1 MCPPRTDR
9 LAGGTRMSRI
19 DARSIE
25 RTGPPAWPAVAQ
37 RALLAPDPSS
47 LISPPHRAAGR
58 HARAATWP
66 PSIISSFGINL
77 DANWASRRDG
87 IAGYASRAACAAV
100 SPSSKRVARTTR
112 RQGLRRPGHST
123 QARRP
128 CDGSGST
135 QRSGSRSSI
144 RLAGCVL
151 TRSSTSRRGRGN
163 GEGGN
168 DIRDKGCFV
177 SATSRTVRRML
188 CNWEALES
196 ISQSISV
203 GTPATRPA
211 PAG

>member
-25 RTGPPAWPAVAQ
+25 RTGPPAWPAVAR

-100 SPSSKRVARTTR
+100 SPR
-112 RQGLRRPGHST
+112 
-123 QARRP
+123 
-128 CDGSGST
+128 
-135 QRSGSRSSI
+135 RSGWPGQPAGRASAGQATRPSAPPMRRVGEHPAI
-144 RLAGCVL
+144 RQQVVDPAGRMRAHPVEHIPQG
-151 TRSSTSRRGRGN
+151 TGKWG
-163 GEGGN
+163 GGN